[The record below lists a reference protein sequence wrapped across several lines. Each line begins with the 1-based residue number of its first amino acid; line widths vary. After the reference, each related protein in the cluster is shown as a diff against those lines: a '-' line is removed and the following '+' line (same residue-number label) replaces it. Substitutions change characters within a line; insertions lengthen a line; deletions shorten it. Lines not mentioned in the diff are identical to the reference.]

1 MVVTM
6 KLGWILM
13 ILKFAHWSK
22 SLRDLTCHATLNT
35 RSILNRKAGS
45 PTARPGRRKVWLTL
59 LLIAFSSCFL
69 KDYSVAKE
77 NYKPTHYKQYILI
90 TLDDIDETYC
100 LIELYSKENSRW
112 DPKARNGSHVGIPQG
127 RSKYLATVDGTKQ
140 IDWGIK
146 YINNRYGSMCKALEH
161 YKIKGWH

>member
-1 MVVTM
+1 M
-6 KLGWILM
+6 LI
-13 ILKFAHWSK
+13 
-22 SLRDLTCHATLNT
+22 DLTGHATLNKHV
-35 RSILNRKAGS
+35 IINHKAEPPRAGL
-45 PTARPGRRKVWLTL
+45 GRCRVWATL
-59 LLIAFSSCFL
+59 LLITFNFVFV

-90 TLDDIDETYC
+90 TLNDLDETYC
-100 LIELYSKENSRW
+100 LVELYHHESRFN
-112 DPKARNGSHVGIPQG
+112 PKARNGSHYGIPQG

-161 YKIKGWH
+161 YKTKGWH

>member
-1 MVVTM
+1 MR
-6 KLGWILM
+6 LGWSLM

-22 SLRDLTCHATLNT
+22 SLRDLTCHATLKK
-35 RSILNRKAGS
+35 RSILNRKAES
-45 PTARPGRRKVWLTL
+45 PTARLGRRRVWATFM
-59 LLIAFSSCFL
+59 LIAFISCFL

-90 TLDDIDETYC
+90 ELQDFTEAYC
-100 LIELYSKENSRW
+100 LIDLYTAESRLN
-112 DPKARNGSHVGIPQG
+112 PKARNGSHYGIPQG
-127 RSKYLATVDGTKQ
+127 RSKYLAKVDGTKQ

-146 YINNRYGSMCKALEH
+146 YNLNRYGSMCKALEH

>member
-1 MVVTM
+1 MLTN
-6 KLGWILM
+6 LDTGCT
-13 ILKFAHWSK
+13 LKK
-22 SLRDLTCHATLNT
+22 
-35 RSILNRKAGS
+35 RSISNRKAES
-45 PTARPGRRKVWLTL
+45 PTARLGRRRVWATFM
-59 LLIAFSSCFL
+59 LIAFISCFL

-90 TLDDIDETYC
+90 TLNDLDETYC
-100 LIELYSKENSRW
+100 LVELYHHESRFN
-112 DPKARNGSHVGIPQG
+112 PKARNGSHYGIPQG

-146 YINNRYGSMCKALEH
+146 YNLNRYGSMCKALEH

>member
-1 MVVTM
+1 M
-6 KLGWILM
+6 LI
-13 ILKFAHWSK
+13 
-22 SLRDLTCHATLNT
+22 DLTRHATLNT

-45 PTARPGRRKVWLTL
+45 PTARPGRRRVWAIL

-69 KDYSVAKE
+69 KDYSVAAVS

-90 TLDDIDETYC
+90 TLNDIDETHC
-100 LIELYSKENSRW
+100 LIELYMAESRLN
-112 DPKARNGSHVGIPQG
+112 PLARNGSHYGIPPG
-127 RSKYLATVDGTKQ
+127 RSKYLARVDGTKQ

-146 YINNRYGSMCKALEH
+146 YNLNRYGSMCKALEH

>member
-1 MVVTM
+1 
-6 KLGWILM
+6 M

-22 SLRDLTCHATLNT
+22 SLRDLTTHATLNT

-45 PTARPGRRKVWLTL
+45 PTARPGRRRVWAIL

-90 TLDDIDETYC
+90 TLNDIDETYC
-100 LIELYSKENSRW
+100 LVELYHNESRFN
-112 DPKARNGSHVGIPQG
+112 PKARNGSHYGIPQG

-146 YINNRYGSMCKALEH
+146 YNLNRYGSMCKALEH